1 MSIVGGTY
9 NRLKDSNTTRS
20 SVSVDPVTKK
30 FLETI
35 KNPVSD
41 VDRSR
46 TSPYLQDIYLIKLEI
61 RISETLAKLSVSLK
75 LALQ

>member
-9 NRLKDSNTTRS
+9 NRLKNSNTTRN

-46 TSPYLQDIYLIKLEI
+46 TSPYLQDIYLN
-61 RISETLAKLSVSLK
+61 
-75 LALQ
+75 

>member
-9 NRLKDSNTTRS
+9 NRLKNSNTTRN

-35 KNPVSD
+35 KKIQFLMSIDQEQVH
-41 VDRSR
+41 
-46 TSPYLQDIYLIKLEI
+46 TSKILKLEI